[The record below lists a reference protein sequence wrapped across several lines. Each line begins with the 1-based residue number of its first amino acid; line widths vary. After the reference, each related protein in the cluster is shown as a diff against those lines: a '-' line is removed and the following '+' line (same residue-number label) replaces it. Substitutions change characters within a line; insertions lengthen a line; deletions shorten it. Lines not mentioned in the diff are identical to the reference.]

1 MILRLPTE
9 HLLEFL
15 RLQEGYTGSPELTH
29 VKMPHCCGS
38 NKIFSRDEV
47 KYQYLKT
54 VKRVALVSA
63 TIIMLVYCCASPG
76 TMYLVDNT
84 DVGNNKSPSR

>member
-1 MILRLPTE
+1 MSKCHIVGNRL
-9 HLLEFL
+9 
-15 RLQEGYTGSPELTH
+15 
-29 VKMPHCCGS
+29 C
-38 NKIFSRDEV
+38 RDEV
-47 KYQYLKT
+47 PIGYYLKT
-54 VKRVALVSA
+54 VKRVELVSA